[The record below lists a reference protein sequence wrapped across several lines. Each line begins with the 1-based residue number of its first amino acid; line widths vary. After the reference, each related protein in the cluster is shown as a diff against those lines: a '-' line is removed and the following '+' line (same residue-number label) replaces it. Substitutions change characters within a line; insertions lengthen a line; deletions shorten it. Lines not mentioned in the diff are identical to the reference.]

1 MKTTVDIPDE
11 ELEAVMRHTGATT
24 KKDAVVTAITEFNRR
39 RTLEALVEEL
49 GTFEQ
54 VMTLD
59 ELMRQRED
67 RAE

>member
-1 MKTTVDIPDE
+1 
-11 ELEAVMRHTGATT
+11 MRHTGATT

-49 GTFEQ
+49 GTFEE